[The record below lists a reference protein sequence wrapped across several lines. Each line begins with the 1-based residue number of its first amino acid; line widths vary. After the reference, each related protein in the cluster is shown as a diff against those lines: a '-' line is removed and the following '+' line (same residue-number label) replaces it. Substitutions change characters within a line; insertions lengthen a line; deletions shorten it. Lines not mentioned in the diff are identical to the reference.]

1 MPCCFDAESY
11 PHATVPGATFA
22 EHSRA
27 IFMSIPLAGL
37 SALLLILTIDAG
49 VPVDPSK
56 VTISEAVPVVGLAD
70 AVRIDLDALGTPSIH
85 ADHRNDAYAALGFM
99 HARDRLVQM
108 DLTRRSVAGE
118 LAALIG
124 PAMVGADRTPALRRR
139 RAIAERIVTELPAD
153 ERSLLEHYTRGVN
166 AAVATM
172 DPPPA
177 EYRLLNIRPEAWRPS
192 DSVLVMLALFD
203 TLQRSANREPNVGL
217 LRETVPAEVAAW
229 LLSVQGRWDALLI
242 DPTDAEFIPD
252 PPATGRPVP
261 DDGQAWLADPPA
273 PDLRPG
279 SNSFAVAGTRTSDG
293 RAILANDPHLRY
305 STPGIWYPAALA
317 WDQIELVG
325 ITIPGVPGF
334 PIGSTESI
342 AWGLTNTTGDFEDL
356 VLIDVDP
363 EDSDRYRVP
372 GGWEAFDVRP
382 VEITVRGADP
392 VVIESRWTRWG
403 PVLENTPWSDRP
415 VSLLRVSDQPGAVN
429 LGLVDLGGVDDVESA
444 LDVAARWYG
453 PSQNVLVADRD
464 GRIGWTLS
472 GWLPDRRG
480 YDGRSPVTHDATTG
494 WFGPL
499 PEADRPRVVDPES
512 GFLFTANNR
521 LVPLE
526 SAARLGSNWADGGRA
541 WRIRQDLAA
550 TQPASELDLLAIQ
563 LDETI
568 QRFVPYRRLLIETLE
583 SMPAEP
589 DRDAT
594 LQIVRAWDGC
604 ATAESLAVP
613 VIEAFRR
620 AAIRRTRAAIFD
632 RVTSEVDIDDSR
644 RRTAASAIG
653 PNICLATLERR
664 FPSLLPDDLDSW
676 DELLRDAAAKAIDAY
691 VEDPDTPWSER
702 NRGVF
707 PNPLGAVNPLIG
719 DRFDLPSVPQ
729 AGHWGA
735 VRVQSGSF
743 GASARMIVSPSDRSK
758 AILTVPGGQSGDP
771 RSPHFADRH
780 AAWAA
785 GTPSPLLPGPP
796 TNVIDLVPTSP

>member
-1 MPCCFDAESY
+1 
-11 PHATVPGATFA
+11 
-22 EHSRA
+22 
-27 IFMSIPLAGL
+27 MSIPFAGL
-37 SALLLILTIDAG
+37 SALLVTLSLDGG
-49 VPVDPSK
+49 VPVASSK
-56 VTISEAVPVVGLAD
+56 AGVFEAIPVEGLTD
-70 AVRIDLDALGTPSIH
+70 AVRIELDELGTPSIE
-85 ADHRNDAYAALGFM
+85 ADDRNDAFAALGFM

-108 DLTRRSVAGE
+108 DLTRRSMAGE
-118 LAALIG
+118 LAALVG
-124 PAMVGADRTPALRRR
+124 PAMVAADRTPTLQRRR
-139 RAIAERIVTELPAD
+139 ELAERIVTELPDA
-153 ERSLLEHYTRGVN
+153 ERALLEHYTRGVN
-166 AAVATM
+166 AAIASI

-177 EYRLLNIRPEAWRPS
+177 EYRLLNIRPEPWRPS
-192 DSVLVMLALFD
+192 DSVLVMLAPFD
-203 TLQRSANREPNVGL
+203 SLQRSANAEPDVGL
-217 LRETVPAEVAAW
+217 LRETVSPEVAAW

-242 DPTDAEFIPD
+242 DPADAEIIPD
-252 PPATGRPVP
+252 PPDRGASAP
-261 DDGQAWLADPPA
+261 DAGQAWLADPPT

-279 SNSFAVAGTRTSDG
+279 SNSFAVAGRLTSDG

-317 WDQIELVG
+317 WKNVDLVG
-325 ITIPGVPGF
+325 ITIPGTPGF
-334 PIGSTESI
+334 PIGSTEAV

-363 EDSDRYRVP
+363 DDPGRYRVP

-382 VEITVRGADP
+382 VEIEVRGADP
-392 VVIESRWTRWG
+392 VVLESRWTRWG
-403 PVLENTPWSDRP
+403 PVLEDTPWSDRP

-429 LGLVDLGGVDDVESA
+429 LGLVDLGEVDDVDAA
-444 LDVAARWYG
+444 LDVAARWHG
-453 PSQNVLVADRD
+453 PSQNVLIADRH

-480 YDGRSPVTHDATTG
+480 YDGRSPVIHDATTG

-526 SAARLGSNWADGGRA
+526 AAAKIGNNWADGGRA
-541 WRIRQDLAA
+541 WRIRQDLTA
-550 TQPASELDLLAIQ
+550 TRPASELDLLAIQ

-568 QRFVPYRRLLIETLE
+568 QRFIPFRRLLIEALE
-583 SMPAEP
+583 SMPPEP

-594 LQIVRAWDGC
+594 LEIVRDWDGR
-604 ATAESLAVP
+604 AAADSVAVP
-613 VIEAFRR
+613 VVEAFRR
-620 AAIRRTRAAIFD
+620 SVIRRTRTAIFD
-632 RVTSEVDIDDSR
+632 RVMSVPDLDESSR
-644 RRTAASAIG
+644 RSAASAIG
-653 PNICLATLERR
+653 ENICLATLERR
-664 FPSLLPDDLDSW
+664 YPTLLPARLDSW
-676 DELLRDAAAKAIDAY
+676 DQVLRDAATKATDAY

-719 DRFDLPSVPQ
+719 DRFDLPSVTQ

-780 AAWAA
+780 DAWADA
-785 GTPSPLLPGPP
+785 DPAPMLPGTAIETIELIPAS
-796 TNVIDLVPTSP
+796 N